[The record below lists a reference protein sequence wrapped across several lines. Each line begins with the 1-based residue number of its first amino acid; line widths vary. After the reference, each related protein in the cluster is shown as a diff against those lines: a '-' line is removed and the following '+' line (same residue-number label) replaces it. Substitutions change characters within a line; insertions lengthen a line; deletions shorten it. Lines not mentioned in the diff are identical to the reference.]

1 MIKAN
6 VARVVDGDTV
16 EVTAKFKVRL
26 DFVDAPETK
35 GSEREE
41 GLKTKQYVID
51 RLTGKDID
59 LDVKCFDMYG
69 RALAVIYLDG
79 ENINGE
85 LIKKGLVEIYTPANH
100 NNGVFDK

>member
-1 MIKAN
+1 MIKAH
-6 VARVVDGDTV
+6 VARVIDGDTI
-16 EVTAKFKVRL
+16 EVTSTFRVRM

-35 GSEREE
+35 GSERPQ
-41 GLKTKQYVID
+41 GLVTKQYVID

-85 LIKKGLVEIYTPANH
+85 LIKKGLVEIYSPALH
-100 NNGVFDK
+100 NDGKLDI

>member
-1 MIKAN
+1 MIKAH

-16 EVTAKFKVRL
+16 EVTATFKVRM

-35 GSEREE
+35 GSERSQ
-41 GLKTKQYVID
+41 GLVTKQYVID
-51 RLTGKDID
+51 RLTGKDVD

-85 LIKKGLVEIYTPANH
+85 LIKKGLVEIYSPALH
-100 NNGVFDK
+100 NDGKLDI